1 MTNIWKGPADTAVLY
16 AKIFAE
22 KMKAEAEAE
31 HKKRIVKA
39 GYDLMEAIRD
49 NIVFYQDGETV
60 RDFLR
65 DIKENPKFAVEVLSE
80 RNVLQ
85 QFIKY
90 VEVIYEN

>member
-1 MTNIWKGPADTAVLY
+1 
-16 AKIFAE
+16 
-22 KMKAEAEAE
+22 
-31 HKKRIVKA
+31 
-39 GYDLMEAIRD
+39 MEAIRD

-65 DIKENPKFAVEVLSE
+65 DIKEDPKFAVEVLSE

-90 VEVIYEN
+90 AEVIYEN